1 MPHNLEMRRR
11 FIAGFISGVVGAGL
25 WGVSG
30 TCAQFLFAT
39 YGITPLFSTVV
50 RSFFASIAFFA
61 AIFVARR
68 TVLNR
73 MATCAK
79 VTKIALL
86 VFGLCLFVDQ
96 FACMTAV
103 ALTNAGTAT
112 VLQMLGTVFV
122 MLYTCLVGRRLP
134 RAIEAAGLVLALVA
148 TFLIATQGDPTTL
161 VLPAA
166 GLFWGIL
173 NAFSVAVYVLV
184 PRYAHL
190 FEKFGSFPVTA
201 VGMLVTFVLSTVV
214 YLITM
219 GPQMFVAE
227 VALLDTRGWLAL
239 IGGLTFLGTFL
250 SFWLYLRGVSLVG
263 SITGSL
269 LGAVE
274 PASAMMFSA
283 LLLGTV
289 FTGADWIGL
298 ILMVGMLVLVTFS
311 DGDDGTKPQ
320 AD

>member
-1 MPHNLEMRRR
+1 MSLLWWQR
-11 FIAGFISGVVGAGL
+11 FLS
-25 WGVSG
+25 
-30 TCAQFLFAT
+30 Q
-39 YGITPLFSTVV
+39 P
-50 RSFFASIAFFA
+50 R
-61 AIFVARR
+61 AILPRWF
-68 TVLNR
+68 
-73 MATCAK
+73 
-79 VTKIALL
+79 
-86 VFGLCLFVDQ
+86 
-96 FACMTAV
+96 
-103 ALTNAGTAT
+103 
-112 VLQMLGTVFV
+112 
-122 MLYTCLVGRRLP
+122 YLP
-134 RAIEAAGLVLALVA
+134 RACS
-148 TFLIATQGDPTTL
+148 
-161 VLPAA
+161 
-166 GLFWGIL
+166 WGIL

-184 PRYAHL
+184 PRHAHL

-201 VGMLVTFVLSTVV
+201 VGMLITFVLSTVV
-214 YLITM
+214 YLVTM

-227 VALLDTRGWLAL
+227 VALLDARGWLAL

-274 PASAMMFSA
+274 PASAMLFSA

-311 DGDDGTKPQ
+311 DGDDGAKPQ